1 MSEKREKRRSRRLR
15 GEPPEVVV
23 VPTKNKQIPE
33 VAVPFSY
40 GDFGQHPHASCFAWH
55 PRDLAPENP
64 DGQRILAELADKHGE
79 KEPEEDDD
87 DLDAMMLRPVMAK
100 EFEQLVRK
108 QAGVVPNFSFN
119 GSK

>member
-1 MSEKREKRRSRRLR
+1 MSEKREKRRSRRLL
-15 GEPPEVVV
+15 GLPPEVVV
-23 VPTKNKQIPE
+23 VPTKNKQLPE
-33 VAVPFSY
+33 VPFSC
-40 GDFGQHPHASCFAWH
+40 GDNGLHPHAACFAWH

-64 DGQRILAELADKHGE
+64 DGQRILAALANRHGE

-87 DLDAMMLRPVMAK
+87 DLDAIMLRPVMAK